1 MADNVYVVDE
11 LVTGTETIT
20 LTDDGS
26 GTDTLRVNG
35 IYAAAVGINLA
46 WTTDAGLPTS
56 GESMYFSSGNIG
68 HRLIVNGVIENAIGS
83 NGRDYIAGNSL
94 QNLLFG
100 DALASGAGLAD
111 SLYGGYGN
119 DTIYGGAD
127 SDEIGGAGDNDLLFG
142 DDGNDTISG
151 GLGIDTI
158 EGGQGADSM
167 SGGGDAGDTLSYAAS
182 ASGIQ
187 IALEFGTAT
196 LGTGGDAAGDQ
207 VSGFA
212 NVRGSAHDDRIEDLV
227 KGTISFGYNDNAFF
241 GGAGRDRLILGGGN
255 DQGYGGTGNDNLSGE
270 LGDDA
275 LFGGNNTDKLHGARG
290 QDTLS
295 GGNGADLFVF
305 KTANDSTF
313 SLAQRDTITDFS
325 TAQHDIID
333 LTAIDAEANIPGDQA
348 FHLITTRF
356 NGNVGELRVVVSGSN
371 LIVMGDING
380 DGIGDFAL
388 LLQNVASVSA
398 VDFNL

>member
-119 DTIYGGAD
+119 DTIYGGAG

-207 VSGFA
+207 VSGFS
-212 NVRGSAHDDRIEDLV
+212 NVLGSAHADRIEDLV

-270 LGDDA
+270 VGDDA

-333 LTAIDAEANIPGDQA
+333 LTAIDAEANVAGDQA

>member
-11 LVTGTETIT
+11 LVTGTQTIT

-119 DTIYGGAD
+119 DTIYGGAG

-158 EGGQGADSM
+158 EGGQGTDSM
-167 SGGGDAGDTLSYAAS
+167 SGGADAGDTLSYAAS

-207 VSGFA
+207 VSGFS

-275 LFGGNNTDKLHGARG
+275 LFGGNNNDKLHGARG

-313 SLAQRDTITDFS
+313 SLAQRDTITDFT

-333 LTAIDAEANIPGDQA
+333 LTAIDAEANVAGDQA